1 MSADPRPADPR
12 PLVPYVAREV
22 TPQWLDALRAA
33 LPEARIVPFAETTEA
48 ERARVRVALVADP
61 DPSELA
67 ALPALE
73 WVHSLWAGVERI
85 VADLPESLKV
95 VRLVDPQLAASMA
108 EAVLAW
114 TLYLHRD
121 MPHYA
126 AAQARGEWS
135 PAPMRLAQE
144 RPVAILGLGHLGR
157 AAARA
162 LLARNFPVM
171 GWTRTPAEMEG
182 VETFHGPDGFAQ
194 ILAKAE
200 IVVCLLPLTPQTRG
214 LLGARALDR
223 LPKGAGLI
231 NFGRG
236 PVVDVE
242 ALVERLSD
250 GRLGHAVLDVF
261 EVEPLPP
268 GDPLW
273 THPAVTIL
281 PHISAPTHKG
291 SASAIAAAGVRRFLE
306 TGEIP
311 QLVDRR
317 RGY

>member
-1 MSADPRPADPR
+1 MSADPRPV
-12 PLVPYVAREV
+12 VPYVAREV
-22 TPQWLDALRAA
+22 APAWLDALRAA
-33 LPEARIVPFAETTEA
+33 LPEARILPFAETTPED
-48 ERARVRVALVADP
+48 RAAARVALAADP
-61 DPSELA
+61 DPAELA

-73 WVHSLWAGVERI
+73 WVQSLWAGVERI
-85 VADLPESLKV
+85 VAELPQSLKV

-126 AAQARGEWS
+126 AAQARGEWA

-144 RPVAILGLGHLGR
+144 RPVAILGLGHLGK
-157 AAARA
+157 AAARR
-162 LLARNFPVM
+162 LLAQDFPVM
-171 GWTRTPAEMEG
+171 GWTRTPSEMEG
-182 VETFHGPDGFAQ
+182 VETFHGPEGLAA
-194 ILAKAE
+194 ILSKAE
-200 IVVCLLPLTPQTRG
+200 IAVSLLPLTPQTRG
-214 LLGARALDR
+214 LLGAEALDR

-236 PVVDVE
+236 PVVDVA
-242 ALVERLSD
+242 ALCERLSD

-261 EVEPLPP
+261 EVEPLPA

-273 THPAVTIL
+273 THPGVTIL

-291 SASAIAAAGVRRFLE
+291 SASAIATANVRRFLE

-311 QLVDRR
+311 QVVDRG

>member
-1 MSADPRPADPR
+1 MSRPV
-12 PLVPYVAREV
+12 VPYVAREI
-22 TPQWLDALRAA
+22 TPDWLEALRSA
-33 LPEARIVPFAETTEA
+33 LPEARIVPFAETTPE
-48 ERARVRVALVADP
+48 ERAAARVALVANP
-61 DPSELA
+61 DPAELA

-73 WVHSLWAGVERI
+73 WVQSLWAGVERI
-85 VADLPESLKV
+85 VAELPESLKV

-126 AAQARGEWS
+126 AAQARRDWA

-144 RPVAILGLGHLGR
+144 RPVAILGLGHLGK

-162 LLARNFPVM
+162 LLAQGFPVM
-171 GWTRTPAEMEG
+171 GWTRTPSETEG
-182 VETFHGPDGFAQ
+182 VAGFHGPEGLAR
-194 ILAKAE
+194 ILSRAE
-200 IVVCLLPLTPQTRG
+200 IVVSLLPLTPQTRG
-214 LLGARALDR
+214 LLGAEALDR
-223 LPKGAGLI
+223 LPRGAGLI

-236 PVVDVE
+236 PVVDVA
-242 ALVERLSD
+242 ALTERLSD

-261 EVEPLPP
+261 EVEPLPAE
-268 GDPLW
+268 DPLW
-273 THPAVTIL
+273 SHPGVTIL

-291 SASAIAAAGVRRFLE
+291 SASAIAADNLRRYLE

-311 QLVDRR
+311 PLVDRR